1 MNDWMTV
8 VHSIL
13 SSEGKYQFHALRSI
27 LLNSAD
33 ILRHLIDERCSLNKT
48 ALIVGE
54 KCFTDIDELEERLI
68 SAGPSYFIFVVSHSL
83 IELTV
88 NINSLRTITSYF

>member
-1 MNDWMTV
+1 MTV
-8 VHSIL
+8 IHSIL
-13 SSEGKYQFHALRSI
+13 SSEGKYQFHALQSI

-33 ILRHLIDERCSLNKT
+33 ILRHLVDERYSLNEAALIAGENCSLD
-48 ALIVGE
+48 
-54 KCFTDIDELEERLI
+54 FDELEERLI
-68 SAGPSYFIFVVSHSL
+68 SAGPSYFIFVVSHSV